1 MNAIRYP
8 PSSTMMSQICCNNSC
23 SLPACPSARLHALN
37 ARKARFNRRSSFVI
51 ALSPAPSV
59 VSEQD
64 CPDSEDIDVH
74 EGKEEGAAEGKE
86 DKDKDD
92 KEDKDKGER
101 KSDEP
106 GSPEFLA
113 AGSATAGPSTSDF
126 SCFIG
131 TWDRAPVFLPWIAV
145 VYRFRS

>member
-86 DKDKDD
+86 D
-92 KEDKDKGER
+92 DKDKGER

-106 GSPEFLA
+106 GSPDLLA
-113 AGSATAGPSTSDF
+113 AGSATA
-126 SCFIG
+126 
-131 TWDRAPVFLPWIAV
+131 
-145 VYRFRS
+145 